1 MATVTNL
8 DLDATTLGLDGTTTY
23 VEGAVAKLLA
33 PNATVTS
40 TGDFNGQ
47 TLVISGLLAED
58 QIGFASGVTVT
69 NKNTI
74 KIGTKV
80 IGTFSGGTNGSDFIV
95 TFTSNATATKVQA
108 LLRKS
113 ELLSTSNT

>member
-1 MATVTNL
+1 MATVTNF
-8 DLDATTLGLDGTTTY
+8 DLDATTLGLNGTTTY

-69 NKNTI
+69 NKKPSRLAI
-74 KIGTKV
+74 KSSALFPAAPTAR
-80 IGTFSGGTNGSDFIV
+80 TLSSRLQ
-95 TFTSNATATKVQA
+95 ATPRR
-108 LLRKS
+108 LRCRRCC
-113 ELLSTSNT
+113 EI

>member
-8 DLDATTLGLDGTTTY
+8 DLDATSSGPGRHDRLIR
-23 VEGAVAKLLA
+23 EGAVAKLLA
-33 PNATVTS
+33 PNATVTA
-40 TGDFNGQ
+40 TGDSNGQ
-47 TLVISGLLAED
+47 TLVISRLLAED

-95 TFTSNATATKVQA
+95 TFTSNATAD
-108 LLRKS
+108 LRCRRCC
-113 ELLSTSNT
+113 EI